1 MGYEE
6 ARDILLEDI
15 NEHGYTE
22 TLIRPNGVLDT
33 YLKRMVDEGL
43 VVSVRVEELDER
55 GLHYSKVVRK

>member
-15 NEHGYTE
+15 DERGYTE
-22 TLIRPNGVLDT
+22 ALIKPNGILDT

-55 GLHYSKVVRK
+55 GLHYSKIFRK